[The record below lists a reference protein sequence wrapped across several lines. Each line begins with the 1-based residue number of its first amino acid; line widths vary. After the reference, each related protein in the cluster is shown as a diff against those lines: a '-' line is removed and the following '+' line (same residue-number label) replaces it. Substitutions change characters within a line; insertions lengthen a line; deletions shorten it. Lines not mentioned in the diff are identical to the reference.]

1 MNKKAL
7 VNEILDLYDTI
18 EGLKNKLTKY
28 EKPTQQIIISDDVEE
43 TEK

>member
-18 EGLKNKLTKY
+18 EGLKNKLSKY
-28 EKPTQQIIISDDVEE
+28 ENPLSINSFIIS
-43 TEK
+43 